1 MFDIKAAARDL
12 ESLLHDIVVKQ
23 GIFVPISK
31 DLIRYKNYTLVK
43 NQDGDWVVLIIKNG
57 KKYHIATVLLKMSAF
72 AICKLH
78 EKGRHSRVTEVDSY
92 DKIFKKNY
100 IDSLFYKK
108 TVESNRDSVSK
119 DNAQWRYEIAI
130 SEAKLAKQKI
140 DAIFYAS
147 IA

>member
-12 ESLLHDIVVKQ
+12 DSLLHDIVVKQ
-23 GIFVPISK
+23 GIFVPIAK

-43 NQDGDWVVLIIKNG
+43 DQNGDWIVLIIKNG
-57 KKYHIATVLLKMSAF
+57 RKFHIATVLLKISAF

-78 EKGRHSRVTEVDSY
+78 EKGRNSRVNEVESY

-108 TVESNRDSVSK
+108 TVESNKDEVTK
-119 DNAQWRYEIAI
+119 DNAQWRYEVAI

-140 DAIFYAS
+140 DSIFYAS